1 MSNDSEQIQ
10 AEIEVT
16 RAELSRDVDALAQ
29 SVRPGNVARRQRRKV
44 SSAVSRAKDTVMG
57 AKSTVKESVGERAAG
72 AQSAT
77 GGALQSTGE
86 AISSAPTMARERAK
100 GNPMA
105 VGLIALGAGWL
116 AGSLLPASKVE
127 RQAVDTLKDK
137 AGILTQEVSG
147 IAKETAQ
154 NLQEPA
160 KEALDQVKSTG
171 MGAVETVKEET
182 KSTGSD
188 VAGTAKEGVQNV
200 KQSSQSG

>member
-29 SVRPGNVARRQRRKV
+29 SVRPANVARRQKTKV
-44 SSAVSRAKDTVMG
+44 RGAMSRAKDTVMG
-57 AKSTVKESVGERAAG
+57 ATGSVKETVVGRASD

-77 GGALQSTGE
+77 GNAIGSTGE
-86 AISSAPTMARERAK
+86 VISSAPTAARQRAQ

-127 RQAVDTLKDK
+127 RQAVDTLKEK
-137 AGILTQEVSG
+137 AGMLTQEVTG

>member
-29 SVRPGNVARRQRRKV
+29 SVRPANVARRQRRKV

-57 AKSTVKESVGERAAG
+57 AKSTVAGTVGERAAG

-116 AGSLLPASKVE
+116 AGSLLPASKME

-160 KEALDQVKSTG
+160 KQALDQVKSTG
-171 MGAVETVKEET
+171 MDAVETVKEET

>member
-44 SSAVSRAKDTVMG
+44 RSAMSRAKDSVMG
-57 AKSTVKESVGERAAG
+57 AKGSVTSRASD

-86 AISSAPTMARERAK
+86 AISSAPSAARQRAQ

-116 AGSLLPASKVE
+116 AGSLLPASKAE
-127 RQAVDTLKDK
+127 RQAVATIKEK
-137 AGILTQEVSG
+137 AGVVTQEVSG

-171 MGAVETVKEET
+171 VDAVGTVKEET
-182 KSTGSD
+182 RSTGAD
-188 VAGTAKEGVQNV
+188 VAGSAKEGAQNV
-200 KQSSQSG
+200 KQSSQSS